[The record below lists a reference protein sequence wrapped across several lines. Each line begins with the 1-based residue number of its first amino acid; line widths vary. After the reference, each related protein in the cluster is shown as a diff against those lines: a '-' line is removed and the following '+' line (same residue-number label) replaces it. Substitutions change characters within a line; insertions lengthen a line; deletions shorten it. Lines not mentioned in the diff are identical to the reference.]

1 MKERN
6 LSPDDIDIYEINEAF
21 AVKIC
26 VFSQQLQVPY
36 SKINV
41 RGGALAVGHPY
52 GASGAA
58 LVTRLFYEA
67 KRRPDARY
75 AAAAIGSGGGVGL
88 ALLFEV
94 LT

>member
-1 MKERN
+1 MK
-6 LSPDDIDIYEINEAF
+6 
-21 AVKIC
+21 
-26 VFSQQLQVPY
+26 Q
-36 SKINV
+36 
-41 RGGALAVGHPY
+41 
-52 GASGAA
+52 
-58 LVTRLFYEA
+58 